1 MYVLSDMYYCTFKF
15 AVGKNLVPAFD
26 EVSRDHLFN
35 NLKSSERIFCCEK
48 GLRKVL
54 NRPFP
59 HSCEQARAPT

>member
-35 NLKSSERIFCCEK
+35 NLKSSEIIFCFEK
-48 GLRKVL
+48 V
-54 NRPFP
+54 
-59 HSCEQARAPT
+59 